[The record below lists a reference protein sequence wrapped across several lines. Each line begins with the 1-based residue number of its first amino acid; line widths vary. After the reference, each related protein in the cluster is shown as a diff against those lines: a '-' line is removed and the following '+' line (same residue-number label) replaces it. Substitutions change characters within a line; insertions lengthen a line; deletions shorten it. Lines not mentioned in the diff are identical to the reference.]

1 VTGQTATGGSVRDQ
15 RGAHF
20 KSSHTGWTPIAVLLA
35 ALAAGLLLTVGP
47 ASADRIDSKRAQ
59 AEAIMAQV
67 DGLNTNLEQSVE
79 AWNYANIELGR
90 IDTDLASNSKHLV
103 AARKSLVV
111 AQGRIAERLRD
122 LYVNGAGDSTLEVI
136 LGSTS
141 LDDVIARLDAIERVS
156 SQDTQILRAVK
167 QYRRE
172 VETRR
177 ANLRQARA
185 DQVRIVTERAAQK
198 ASIESQL
205 AEQNRLLD
213 SVKEEI
219 VQIRA
224 EEQRRQAV
232 LAAQARARA
241 QAAQLAALTQ
251 QDLALTQQDLAQA
264 TSDQAV
270 VEPTYDANVPAAR
283 YGQVVGI
290 ALQYLGIPYV
300 WGGASPS
307 TGFDCSGFIMYV
319 FAQVGVSLPH
329 HAASQFAYGT
339 PVSRDQL
346 APGDLVFFDG
356 LGHAGIYIGGGQF
369 VHAPH
374 TGDVV
379 KISSMYESWYSAGFV
394 GARRL

>member
-1 VTGQTATGGSVRDQ
+1 MTGQTATGGSVWDQ
-15 RGAHF
+15 RGARF

-35 ALAAGLLLTVGP
+35 ALVAGLLLAVGP

-67 DGLNTNLEQSVE
+67 EGLNSNLEQTVE
-79 AWNYANIELGR
+79 AWNYANIELTR
-90 IDTDLASNSKHLV
+90 IDTDLASNKKHLV

-111 AQGRIAERLRD
+111 AQDRIAQRLRD

-136 LGSTS
+136 LGSSS
-141 LDDVIARLDAIERVS
+141 LDDIIARLDAIERVS

-177 ANLRQARA
+177 ASLRQARS
-185 DQVRIVTERAAQK
+185 DQARIVAERAAQK

-213 SVKEEI
+213 SVKDEI
-219 VQIRA
+219 AKIRA

-241 QAAQLAALTQ
+241 QAAQQLAALAQ
-251 QDLALTQQDLAQA
+251 QDLVQA
-264 TSDQAV
+264 TYDQAF
-270 VEPTYDANVPAAR
+270 VEPTYDLNVPAPR

-300 WGGASPS
+300 WGGSSPS

-319 FAQVGVSLPH
+319 FAQIGVSLPH

-339 PVSRDQL
+339 PVSQEQL

-379 KISSMYESWYSAGFV
+379 KISSLYESWYAATWV
-394 GARRL
+394 GGRRL